1 MTRYLTAIILLLCSL
16 KTQASFH
23 RLTGIVTDS
32 MGTALDGASVSLL
45 YPEDSTLAVF
55 GISNQNGSFAIAD
68 AKDGAYVLQIA
79 LMGYYTEY
87 IKVDVPYRNDNNLG
101 KIVLKTNEAGTLLK
115 EVVVSGER
123 VPVRV
128 KGDTLEYNA
137 GSYKV
142 KPDAMVEDLLRKL
155 PGVQVDKEGNIKSM
169 GKDVSKV
176 LVDGK
181 EFFGNDPKV
190 ATKNLPADAIDKIQA
205 FERKSDGTLF
215 TGIDDGSREQ
225 TLNLILKDGKK
236 AGYFGEATGGIGI
249 PEKYDASLRAF
260 KFRPKSQ
267 LAALGMLNNINK
279 FGFSFDDY
287 LNFNGGLNSLLQ
299 NGGRLEM
306 DGDDLPLDF
315 GQPVKG
321 DITSGAAGLNY
332 TIEPWKKSRL
342 SLNYLGNGAR
352 KFLDEYTSTRNYT
365 PDGNFVREDQAQ
377 SNSRNFVHRFSSS
390 WRSEIDSVHML
401 TVNAAAQLASDK
413 SDEWLQSSSSMQEAL
428 LNKLDNKNYGTGSKT
443 EFGGNV
449 NWFTKLKGNWPVL
462 QANVQAAFKSKTAE
476 NDWSNVTNFLSG
488 GQRVTDE
495 QYRNNDYEKLNT
507 SMTVSATRALGNN
520 LFLTPSLGYGF
531 EREMNNRVQGPQSGE
546 DIVTDSL
553 SPSFYRNV
561 IDLAP
566 GLELKKNKKHIQ
578 WNIALKASKVW
589 LNPYVNGQELYNRS
603 YNYLLPSL
611 SFHKDFGT
619 GKRLSLRYSTD
630 ANAPGAVQMLP
641 VKDYRNPLFRT
652 VGNPDL
658 KPEYVHSADINY
670 NHFDQFT
677 MTSFYIFLNG
687 RYTVNKIDW
696 NRVVRSDLSQD
707 LQTVNTPYASQLR
720 MNTQYTRPVR
730 KLGINMS
737 VGLTETWN
745 KSMGAVN
752 GINNT
757 NSTFSHV
764 LDLSFNNLS
773 NDVLDIRCGGNIE
786 FSTARYSINRE
797 LNNNYFNYTAFASIS
812 YRASKNWNFLLSG
825 DLTHYTAQSFDAPV
839 TVPLLKAEVS
849 RYIFS
854 NQRGTITL
862 RGFDLL
868 DKNKSVIR
876 SSQLNYLMEQ
886 RSNIMG
892 RYIMLSFAYKLNKT
906 GQKGNAIGG
915 IEIHR

>member
-1 MTRYLTAIILLLCSL
+1 MTRYVTAMILLLCSL
-16 KTQASFH
+16 KAQASFH

-32 MGTALDGASVSLL
+32 TGTALDGASISLL

-55 GISNQNGSFAIAD
+55 GISNKNGSFSIVD
-68 AKDGAYVLQIA
+68 AKDGTYVLQVA
-79 LMGYYTEY
+79 MMGYYTEY
-87 IKVDVPYRNDNNLG
+87 INVNVPYHNDNNLG
-101 KIVLKTNEAGTLLK
+101 RIVLKTNEAGTLLK

-169 GKDVSKV
+169 GKNVSKV

-205 FERKSDGTLF
+205 FEKKSDGTLF
-215 TGIDDGSREQ
+215 TGIDDGTREQ
-225 TLNLILKDGKK
+225 TLNLMLKDGKK
-236 AGYFGEATGGIGI
+236 TGYFGEATGGIGV
-249 PEKYDASLRAF
+249 PEKYDASLKAF

-299 NGGRLEM
+299 SGGRLEM

-332 TIEPWKKSRL
+332 TIEPWQKSSL
-342 SLNYLGNGAR
+342 SLHYLGNGAR

-365 PDGNFVREDQAQ
+365 PDDNFVREDHAT
-377 SNSRNFVHRFSSS
+377 SNNRNFVHRFSSS

-401 TVNAAAQLASDK
+401 TVNAAAQVGSDK
-413 SDEWLQSSSSMQEAL
+413 SDEWLQSSSSMQDAL
-428 LNKLDNKNYGTGSKT
+428 LNTLDNRNYGTGTKT

-462 QANVQAAFKSKTAE
+462 QANLQAAYKGKNAKD
-476 NDWSNVTNFLSG
+476 DWNNITTFPSG
-488 GQRVTDE
+488 GQRITDD
-495 QYRNNDYEKLNT
+495 QYRNNNYEKRNT
-507 SMTVSATRALGNN
+507 SMSVSATRTLGNN
-520 LFLTPSLGYGF
+520 LFLTPSFACSF
-531 EREMNNRVQGPQSGE
+531 EREMNNRVQGPQLGE

-553 SPSFYRNV
+553 SPSVYRNV
-561 IDLAP
+561 VELAP
-566 GLELKKNKKHIQ
+566 GLELKKNKKQIQ
-578 WNIALKASKVW
+578 WSIALKASKVW
-589 LNPYVNGQELYNRS
+589 LNPYLNSQELFNRS

-630 ANAPGAVQMLP
+630 ANAPGALQMLP
-641 VKDYRNPLFRT
+641 VKDYRNPLLRT

-658 KPEYVHSADINY
+658 KPEYAHSVDVNY

-677 MTSFYIFLNG
+677 MTSFYIFLSG
-687 RYTVNKIDW
+687 KYTLDKIDW
-696 NRVVRSDLSQD
+696 NRIVQPDLSQD
-707 LQTVNTPYASQLR
+707 LQTFNTPYASQLR
-720 MNTQYTRPVR
+720 MNTQYARPVR

-745 KSMGAVN
+745 KSVSGVN

-757 NSTFSHV
+757 NSTFNHV

-773 NDVLDIRCGGNIE
+773 NDILDIRCGGNIE

-797 LNNNYFNYTAFASIS
+797 LNNNYFNYSAFASIN
-812 YRASKNWNFLLSG
+812 YRPSKNWNFLLSG
-825 DLTHYTAQSFDAPV
+825 DLTRYTAQSFDAPV

-849 RYIFS
+849 RYILP

-868 DKNKSVIR
+868 DKNKSILR

-886 RSNIMG
+886 RSNIIG
-892 RYIMLSFAYKLNKT
+892 RYLMLSFAYKLNKA
-906 GQKGNAIGG
+906 GSKGNAIGG
-915 IEIHR
+915 IEIRH